1 VGFSVFQKQ
10 EAESM
15 FPGGP
20 EQYWTLGV
28 GLVAT
33 IVAATYVSRLA
44 KVCHFLFIC
53 LPSDPDLGFSAET
66 ECCFLNTS
74 FKHFD
79 ADWQPLYFA

>member
-53 LPSDPDLGFSAET
+53 LPLDLDLEFSAET

-79 ADWQPLYFA
+79 EDWQPLYFA

>member
-1 VGFSVFQKQ
+1 MGFSVFQKQ

-44 KVCHFLFIC
+44 KVCHFPLH
-53 LPSDPDLGFSAET
+53 LSA
-66 ECCFLNTS
+66 FG
-74 FKHFD
+74 
-79 ADWQPLYFA
+79 P

>member
-1 VGFSVFQKQ
+1 
-10 EAESM
+10 M
-15 FPGGP
+15 FPAGP

-53 LPSDPDLGFSAET
+53 LHLDPDLEFSAET

-74 FKHFD
+74 FKHLMQIGSHYILHKF
-79 ADWQPLYFA
+79 